1 MVELYPYDAPVT
13 VHNFARL
20 ADAGFYD
27 GLPFHRVIPDF
38 VAQGGD
44 PRGDGFGGPGHT
56 IPDEINAMSY
66 DVGTLGM
73 ALSGPDTGGSQWFI
87 TMSRQPHL
95 DHRYTV
101 FGKVVHGMHGPRA
114 ATGTESR
121 TSASSE

>member
-1 MVELYPYDAPVT
+1 MHRT

-44 PRGDGFGGPGHT
+44 RKRTVSVDRDTPS
-56 IPDEINAMSY
+56 DEINAMSY

-87 TMSRQPHL
+87 TVSRQPHL

-101 FGKVVHGMHGPRA
+101 FGKVVHGMLRG
-114 ATGTESR
+114 SR
-121 TSASSE
+121 TATRRPHREHQYRASDDV